1 MMRVRTLFTAAIVL
15 AALTLLVS
23 ASPVGASQLLIG
35 GALDIEGRLLTS
47 LDEAEL
53 EQETGL
59 TLTMS
64 QFVGDVGFRAS
75 VEVQQQGM
83 EWELNLREAYAELF
97 TATTD
102 YRIGRQL
109 IPWGV
114 MDGASP
120 VDVLNP
126 MDLQRPLAGSN
137 RLEVEAVRARHF
149 AGDWELDGVWVP
161 QFRGHRLPEPLP
173 NHELPEASLT
183 NGEVGLRVA
192 RWFPGMDAAA
202 VYVRGWDREPLMS
215 VDEATGEISFRHQ
228 RQQLFG
234 LGLTK
239 DFGSWIG
246 RAEVAYILPEETGR
260 KVDYAV
266 GVDLNLPGD
275 WFAIVQYNGR
285 WVEDDDDLH
294 RLGGSLQY
302 QATPYLQIALSG
314 AYILSDKSYLLNP
327 ELSWD
332 AADGLQVTAG
342 AYIIGGDDGTQM
354 QRLGAE
360 QKVYVGVSVAF

>member
-1 MMRVRTLFTAAIVL
+1 MMRVRTLFAAVVVL

-35 GALDIEGRLLTS
+35 GTLDIEGRLMTG
-47 LDEAEL
+47 LDEPIL
-53 EQETGL
+53 EQEVGL
-59 TLTMS
+59 TLNMS
-64 QFVGDVGFRAS
+64 QFVGDVGFQAS
-75 VEVQQQGM
+75 VEILQQGL
-83 EWELNLREAYAELF
+83 EWDLNLREAYAELF
-97 TATTD
+97 TDRTD

-126 MDLQRPLAGSN
+126 VDLQRPLSANN

-149 AGDWELDGVWVP
+149 AGDWEFDGVWVP
-161 QFRGHRLPEPLP
+161 LFRGHRLPESLP
-173 NHELPEASLT
+173 NHELPEGSLT
-183 NGEVGLRVA
+183 NGEVGLRVS

-215 VDEATGEISFRHQ
+215 VDETTGEIGFRHQ

-234 LGLTK
+234 IGLTT

-246 RAEVAYILPEETGR
+246 RGEVAYILPEETGR

-275 WFAIVQYNGR
+275 WFAILQYNGR

-302 QATPYLQIALSG
+302 QATPYLQVALNG
-314 AYILSDKSYLLNP
+314 AYNLSDKSYLLNP
-327 ELSWD
+327 SVSWD

-342 AYIIGGDDGTQM
+342 AYIIGGDEGTQM
-354 QRLGAE
+354 QRMGAE
-360 QKVYVGVSVAF
+360 QKVYAGVSVAF